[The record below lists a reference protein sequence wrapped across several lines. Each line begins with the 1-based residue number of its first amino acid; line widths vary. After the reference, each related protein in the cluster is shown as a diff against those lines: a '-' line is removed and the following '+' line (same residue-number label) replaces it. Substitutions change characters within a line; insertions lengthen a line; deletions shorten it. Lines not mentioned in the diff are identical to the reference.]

1 MKAGIENGK
10 IYDAVNQLVLQAVP
24 ATARSILDL
33 GCGSGSLGRALKRRS
48 GGDCR
53 ITGVTLSEPEA
64 ALARQYLDEVIVA
77 DLNEFESKGTGS
89 YDCIICSHVLEHL
102 CWPEILLR
110 RLRAGLAPEGVLVVG
125 LPNILHWKQRVQFLQ
140 GRFRYADYGL
150 MDRTHF
156 RFFDWSTA
164 RELIS
169 SNGYSIVSAVADGG
183 FPQGGLVRRLNPF
196 AEIFD
201 KVALQLAPGI
211 FGWQFVIVS
220 RVGGDLG
227 SSES

>member
-1 MKAGIENGK
+1 MNAGNENGK

-24 ATARSILDL
+24 ANARSILDL
-33 GCGSGSLGRALKRRS
+33 GCGSGSLGRELKRRS

-53 ITGVTLSEPEA
+53 ITGVTFSEQEA
-64 ALARQYLDEVIVA
+64 MLAGQYLDEVIVA
-77 DLNEFESKGTGS
+77 DLNEFEGKKNGS

-102 CWPEILLR
+102 YWPETLLR
-110 RLRAGLAPEGVLVVG
+110 RLRAGLTPEGVLVVG
-125 LPNILHWKQRVQFLQ
+125 LPNILHWKQRAQFLL

-164 RELIS
+164 KELIA

-196 AEIFD
+196 AKILD
-201 KVALQLAPGI
+201 QLALRLAPGI

-220 RVGGDLG
+220 RAGGDLG
-227 SSES
+227 SA